1 MGLVSMQLV
10 KLTLL
15 RIGVFSRSTRWQLS
29 ARRCDYVVLTRSA
42 NAPHRGWN
50 PQTLCLFLMC
60 LSVWNNSQLQRVRT
74 SAAVSVFSLLISHE
88 HVAHWERGQ
97 SGCFGQKQL
106 LGLYLCSYPVKPD
119 LLGIF
124 FLEIVYFQALP
135 WSATLD
141 PPTYVIWFQPHLN
154 CSSSVWFF
162 VSLHLGALGLG
173 YNIKTYP
180 MTQPLPISSC
190 FFVFG
195 FFICLAWGCRSGKI
209 VPVMLPPHRRVVV
222 RVI

>member
-1 MGLVSMQLV
+1 MGFTGSFPWTLVHMGLVCIRLV

-60 LSVWNNSQLQRVRT
+60 LSVWNNSQLQRVET
-74 SAAVSVFSLLISHE
+74 SAAVSVFSLLISRE

-106 LGLYLCSYPVKPD
+106 LGLYLCRYPVKPD

-124 FLEIVYFQALP
+124 FLEIYFQALP

-141 PPTYVIWFQPHLN
+141 PPTYVIWFQPHVN
-154 CSSSVWFF
+154 CSSSVSGSSYLSIW
-162 VSLHLGALGLG
+162 VPLALAITSKHTQWLSL
-173 YNIKTYP
+173 
-180 MTQPLPISSC
+180 
-190 FFVFG
+190 
-195 FFICLAWGCRSGKI
+195 CRS
-209 VPVMLPPHRRVVV
+209 VPVFLFLGFSCV
-222 RVI
+222 

>member
-1 MGLVSMQLV
+1 MGLVCIRLV

-15 RIGVFSRSTRWQLS
+15 RIGVFSRSTRRQLS

-50 PQTLCLFLMC
+50 PQTLGLFLMC
-60 LSVWNNSQLQRVRT
+60 LSVWNNSQLQRVKT

-97 SGCFGQKQL
+97 SGCRFVSL
-106 LGLYLCSYPVKPD
+106 PLSRETRLAWD
-119 LLGIF
+119 F

-154 CSSSVWFF
+154 CSSSVCGSSYLSIW
-162 VSLHLGALGLG
+162 VPLALAITSKHTLWLSLCRSVPVFCFWVFHMFSLGLS
-173 YNIKTYP
+173 
-180 MTQPLPISSC
+180 LC
-190 FFVFG
+190 
-195 FFICLAWGCRSGKI
+195 
-209 VPVMLPPHRRVVV
+209 
-222 RVI
+222 